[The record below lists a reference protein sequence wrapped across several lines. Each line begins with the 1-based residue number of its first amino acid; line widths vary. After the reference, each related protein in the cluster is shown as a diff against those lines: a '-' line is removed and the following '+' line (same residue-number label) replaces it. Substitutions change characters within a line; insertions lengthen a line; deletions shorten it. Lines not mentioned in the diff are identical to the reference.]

1 MSPEPKEASKMHKIV
16 SVSSPRKA
24 TLALAII
31 MALFSADANAED
43 TVGKLEKLKTCYKSQ
58 VIRLIKQR
66 SPDLQSVDDN
76 VLEGILM
83 AEEGMSKTFEFLD
96 TAALAF
102 IVADEDQRNE
112 LDGSLESLNEGGLAF
127 GTALQACNLIVLG
140 K

>member
-1 MSPEPKEASKMHKIV
+1 MPKII
-16 SVSSPRKA
+16 SVSSPRKS
-24 TLALAII
+24 TFALAII
-31 MALFSADANAED
+31 IALFSAEANAED

-76 VLEGILM
+76 VLEGILI
-83 AEEGMSKTFEFLD
+83 AEEGMSKIFEFLD

-102 IVADEDQRNE
+102 IVSDEDQRNE
-112 LDGSLESLNEGGLAF
+112 LDGSLERLNEGGLAF